1 MGYIYKTLSEGEE
14 VEQFL
19 EYHWFIMVFPI
30 FLSLIAVFCLLIYLL
45 NPFQWERNPPGYLF
59 LSIGFFIFSFYKFL
73 VRFIE
78 RWTTEQAL
86 TNKRVFK
93 KVGLIRRDTDE
104 LIYSK
109 IETVSVKQSILGR
122 IFNFGE
128 VEFTGTGGVY
138 IKFVYV
144 KDPTKV
150 KRTFKH

>member
-19 EYHWFIMVFPI
+19 KYHWFVMVYPI
-30 FLSLIAVFCLLIYLL
+30 FLFLIGFFCLSISFL
-45 NPFQWERNPPGYLF
+45 NPFQSEGHPLAF
-59 LSIGFFIFSFYKFL
+59 FVLSIGFFTFSFYKFL
-73 VRFIE
+73 ARFID

-86 TNKRVFK
+86 TNKRVFR

-104 LIYSK
+104 LVYSK

-122 IFNFGE
+122 IFNFGD
-128 VEFTGTGGVY
+128 VEFTGTGGIN
-138 IKFVYV
+138 IKFIFVQ
-144 KDPTKV
+144 DPTNV

>member
-19 EYHWFIMVFPI
+19 KYHWFVMVYPI
-30 FLSLIAVFCLLIYLL
+30 FLLL
-45 NPFQWERNPPGYLF
+45 
-59 LSIGFFIFSFYKFL
+59 IGFFTFSFYKFL
-73 VRFIE
+73 ARFID

-86 TNKRVFK
+86 TNKRVFR

-104 LIYSK
+104 LVYSK

-122 IFNFGE
+122 IFNFGD
-128 VEFTGTGGVY
+128 VEFTGTGGIN
-138 IKFVYV
+138 IKFIFV
-144 KDPTKV
+144 KDPTNV

>member
-19 EYHWFIMVFPI
+19 KYHWFVMVYPI
-30 FLSLIAVFCLLIYLL
+30 FLLLIGFFCLSIYLL
-45 NPFQWERNPPGYLF
+45 NPFQIGEIPLF
-59 LSIGFFIFSFYKFL
+59 LILSIGFFIFSFLKFIA
-73 VRFIE
+73 RFIE

-86 TNKRVFK
+86 TNKRVFR

-104 LIYSK
+104 LVYSK

-150 KRTFKH
+150 KRNFKH